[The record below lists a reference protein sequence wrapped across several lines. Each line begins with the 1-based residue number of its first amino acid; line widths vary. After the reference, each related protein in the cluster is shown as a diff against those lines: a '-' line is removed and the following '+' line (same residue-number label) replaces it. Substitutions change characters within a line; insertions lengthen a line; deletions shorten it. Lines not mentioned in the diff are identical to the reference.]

1 MQTDRRWPNRRSKTS
16 KRTGSLWD

>member
-16 KRTGSLWD
+16 RRTGSLWD